1 MRSALRHLL
10 FAGIVGSTFWVLPA
24 TPVSADSAARA
35 LTREQIRS
43 MPILERPNRI
53 GHFYG
58 NTVRRRYHRHYGNY
72 SAPSVQQNSLSGGTN
87 G

>member
-10 FAGIVGSTFWVLPA
+10 FAGIVGSAVWVLPA
-24 TPVSADSAARA
+24 TSVSADSAARA

-72 SAPSVQQNSLSGGTN
+72 PAASVQQNSLSGRTN

>member
-1 MRSALRHLL
+1 MRSALRYLL
-10 FAGIVGSTFWVLPA
+10 FVGIVGSAFWVLPA
-24 TPVSADSAARA
+24 TPVSADSAARG

-58 NTVRRRYHRHYGNY
+58 NTVRRRYHRHYGNV
-72 SAPSVQQNSLSGGTN
+72 SVPSMQQDSPPGATN

>member
-1 MRSALRHLL
+1 MRSVLRCLL
-10 FAGIVGSTFWVLPA
+10 FVGIAGSAFWVLPA
-24 TPVSADSAARA
+24 TPVSADSAARR

-58 NTVRRRYHRHYGNY
+58 NTVRRRYHRHYGNVPV
-72 SAPSVQQNSLSGGTN
+72 PSMQQDFPAGARN